1 MPEPP
6 QSTPGWARVL
16 LGFACIAAIVGAI
29 LVVGPAA
36 SAPQSSRR
44 VITVEKGVV
53 QSTVSGSGTLQP
65 AQQLNVNFKASGTLL
80 AVDVRPGQHVYQG
93 QLLAE
98 LDPQAATVGV
108 QQAQASLAAANA
120 KLAQVQAD
128 PTTSAGSSAT
138 GSGSN
143 QAASAASTSPTAR
156 ASSAVRP
163 VAATAA
169 STTAP
174 APAGSGTPAT
184 GTTST
189 PAAATAPAE
198 PKAAAA
204 QPAPA
209 TKKAAPKQTTTATQN
224 PTAAAATVSP
234 ATKAANIAAAVAG
247 VASANLSLKSA
258 QIALDDTKLYAPA
271 SGTIA
276 TLSGAQPGDTVSA
289 GATGAASPAASST
302 GTGASGSSGTG
313 SGSSSSSA
321 FVVLVDLSG
330 MEVVVP
336 MGEADITKVRSGQPA
351 TVTVNAI
358 PGSELGAHVTAVA
371 TLPTTTSGVVSY
383 DVTLRLDQLRFGVRP
398 GMTASAQLIVSQAQG
413 AVSLPSAAI
422 SRSGGQTT
430 VTVVRGGKDVVQ
442 PVVTGIVGDSATQ
455 IVSGLTAGEQVAIAT
470 ATNLGGSAAAGG
482 AAGGLGGATRALGGG
497 GGGGGFGLAGGGGGA
512 RRGGG

>member
-1 MPEPP
+1 
-6 QSTPGWARVL
+6 
-16 LGFACIAAIVGAI
+16 
-29 LVVGPAA
+29 
-36 SAPQSSRR
+36 
-44 VITVEKGVV
+44 
-53 QSTVSGSGTLQP
+53 
-65 AQQLNVNFKASGTLL
+65 
-80 AVDVRPGQHVYQG
+80 
-93 QLLAE
+93 
-98 LDPQAATVGV
+98 
-108 QQAQASLAAANA
+108 
-120 KLAQVQAD
+120 
-128 PTTSAGSSAT
+128 
-138 GSGSN
+138 
-143 QAASAASTSPTAR
+143 
-156 ASSAVRP
+156 
-163 VAATAA
+163 
-169 STTAP
+169 
-174 APAGSGTPAT
+174 
-184 GTTST
+184 
-189 PAAATAPAE
+189 
-198 PKAAAA
+198 
-204 QPAPA
+204 
-209 TKKAAPKQTTTATQN
+209 
-224 PTAAAATVSP
+224 
-234 ATKAANIAAAVAG
+234 VAG

-313 SGSSSSSA
+313 SASSPSSA

-336 MGEADITKVRSGQPA
+336 MGEADITKVRSGQPG

-413 AVSLPSAAI
+413 TVSLPSAAI